1 MPIDQT
7 VVVLRWVQFG
17 SAVVALGLPLFQTYA
32 SVPASIPSVR
42 RVAMIAGLV
51 LAAAA
56 AFGLLAQTAM
66 MAGGWGAVDA
76 AAIGYVVQSMSL
88 GTAHIVRAGLALL
101 GTTVL
106 LLGGGRRSAALVAAA
121 LFAGATASFAW
132 SGHGAS
138 SEGSAGWVHLM
149 ADIVHALAAA
159 VWLGALAGFSLLLL
173 HRVPDHV
180 QASARALA
188 GFGTLGTAAVAALA
202 LSGVVNAAFL
212 VGPDGSRLL
221 TSSAW
226 GQLLVAKLALF
237 LLMVWL
243 AAQNRYSLTPRLE
256 RALTEGRDSA
266 GAIQRLRLSIGLE
279 LAAGVALLGLVAAMG
294 VQTPPASM

>member
-1 MPIDQT
+1 MPIDLT
-7 VVVLRWVQFG
+7 VVALRWVQFG
-17 SAVVALGLPLFQTYA
+17 SAVVALGLPLFQVYA
-32 SVPASIPSVR
+32 SAAVPGTSGR

-51 LAAAA
+51 LAVAS
-56 AFGLLAQTAM
+56 AFGLFGQTAM
-66 MAGGWGAVDA
+66 MAGSWEAVDA

-88 GTAHIVRAGLALL
+88 GTAHVVRAGLALL

-138 SEGSAGWVHLM
+138 SQGPAGWIHLM
-149 ADIVHALAAA
+149 ADIVHALAGA
-159 VWLGALAGFSLLLL
+159 VWLGALIGFSLLLL
-173 HRVPDHV
+173 HREANDVH
-180 QASARALA
+180 ASARSLT
-188 GFGTLGTAAVAALA
+188 GFGTIGTAAVAALA
-202 LSGVVNAAFL
+202 FSGVVNAAFL

-221 TSSAW
+221 TSSDW

-237 LLMVWL
+237 LLMIWL
-243 AAQNRYSLTPRLE
+243 AAQNRYSLTPRLNQ
-256 RALTEGRDSA
+256 ALTEGRDGTEAVHS
-266 GAIQRLRLSIGLE
+266 LRLSVGLE

-294 VQTPPASM
+294 VQSPPASM

>member
-1 MPIDQT
+1 MAT
-7 VVVLRWVQFG
+7 
-17 SAVVALGLPLFQTYA
+17 
-32 SVPASIPSVR
+32 
-42 RVAMIAGLV
+42 IAGLV
-51 LAAAA
+51 LAVASAL
-56 AFGLLAQTAM
+56 GLLAQTAM
-66 MAGGWGAVDA
+66 MAGGWEAVDA
-76 AAIGYVVQSMSL
+76 AAVVYVVQSMSL
-88 GTAHIVRAGLALL
+88 GTAHVVRAGLALL

-138 SEGSAGWVHLM
+138 SEGSAGLVHLM

-159 VWLGALAGFSLLLL
+159 VWLGALAGFFLLLL
-173 HRVPDHV
+173 HRVRND
-180 QASARALA
+180 QASARVLA
-188 GFGTLGTAAVAALA
+188 GFGTIGTAAVAVLA
-202 LSGVVNAAFL
+202 FTGVINAAFL

-226 GQLLVAKLALF
+226 GQLLFAKLALF

-256 RALTEGRDSA
+256 RALTEGRDIA
-266 GAIQRLRLSIGLE
+266 EAIQSLRLSIGLE

-294 VQTPPASM
+294 VETPPASL